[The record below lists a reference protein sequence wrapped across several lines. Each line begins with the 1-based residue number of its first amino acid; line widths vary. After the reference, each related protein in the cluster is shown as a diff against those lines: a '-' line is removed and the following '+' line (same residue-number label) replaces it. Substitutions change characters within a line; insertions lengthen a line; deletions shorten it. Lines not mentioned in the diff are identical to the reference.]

1 MRGTES
7 RRGDRESGDDARGG
21 SLCRGAA
28 ETGGG
33 TYLLQNMAEH
43 GTQTFDLVDPATG
56 TVAEGASLYRKG
68 VTSENY
74 WHVLDSIGL
83 TIRYR
88 TANDTETMNAEYLTR
103 NIDQAFEGR
112 ERYPWAAHYAD
123 SVFLRYVLSYRIDA
137 EELTDWRTSF
147 WARYEPMI
155 DTPFDPENSAQRGP
169 ADYPGCQQPVS
180 VL

>member
-1 MRGTES
+1 
-7 RRGDRESGDDARGG
+7 
-21 SLCRGAA
+21 
-28 ETGGG
+28 
-33 TYLLQNMAEH
+33 MAEH
-43 GTQTFDLVDPATG
+43 GTQTFDLVDPVTG

-123 SVFLRYVLSYRIDA
+123 SVFLRYVLSYRIDV